1 MAYEVTAT
9 RRRPQAFDA
18 LAGQEFVAE
27 TLKNT
32 IESKKIAHAYLF
44 SGPRGCGKT
53 STARILAKALN
64 CGNGPSAT
72 PCGKCSHCIEIS
84 KGISPDVIEI
94 DGASNT
100 SVNDV
105 RQIKEEVLFPPQS
118 SRYKIYIIDEVHML
132 STSAFNALLK
142 TIEEPPE
149 YAVFIFA
156 TTELQKVPATIK
168 SRCQQFNFRLVPID
182 TVEKLLADAAAE
194 IGIKAD
200 EEALYW
206 VARESTGSVRDAY
219 TLFDQVA
226 AFSGDHIT
234 FEKIRD
240 KLGLVGVDS
249 LNVIFEDCASGRSRE
264 ALLKLD
270 EFLQNGISIEQFIA
284 NSTDYLRSIL
294 LIKNGITKES
304 LLGQSHERF
313 SMTVLNSWNP
323 IQIER
328 AISIFLQLY
337 KDIRFSLSP
346 RYELELAV
354 SRLSWLSEYVSPVE
368 VKVAIDQARNIL
380 LGSQAA
386 MQQSSRPAQGAQN
399 GANLAFLMNPTAWQQ
414 NPTPRTQAVPPQ
426 PLKPSKPLPVL
437 DALKNLPEYRN
448 ATSVTENAAS
458 APNPSPENPDQ
469 PAPNPIPPANQNFA
483 QQTNQFPPASQN
495 SAQPTNSVPSASQ
508 NFAQPTNS
516 VPPASQNFA
525 QPQNPIP
532 PASQNFA
539 QPQNPIPPAS
549 QNFAQQTNSVPPAS
563 QNFAQ
568 PTNPVP
574 PANQNFAQQTN
585 QFPPASQNF
594 AQPTNL
600 IPPASQNFA
609 QQTNQFPPAS
619 QNFAQP
625 TNQFPPAN
633 QNFEQPTNSVPPA
646 SQNFAQQTNQFPPVS
661 QNFAQPTNPV
671 QGEWGSAAVAVEIGR
686 GEDFEKIPED
696 RIQKFV
702 IDALSVR
709 DEILAAL
716 FMNTRAWKKSPG
728 KVTFEVG
735 SEFDRVSFASS
746 RNKILDAFGKIFSAP
761 VDFEAV
767 LRKVEVVDLSENAP
781 PAVKL
786 LCETFRGSVVGVTD
800 SAGEQVPAASEPAQ
814 NAESARGEEADSGFE
829 EEFAPEDI
837 MPDDD

>member
-469 PAPNPIPPANQNFA
+469 PAPNPIPPA
-483 QQTNQFPPASQN
+483 SQN
-495 SAQPTNSVPSASQ
+495 SAQP
-508 NFAQPTNS
+508 
-516 VPPASQNFA
+516 
-525 QPQNPIP
+525 
-532 PASQNFA
+532 
-539 QPQNPIPPAS
+539 
-549 QNFAQQTNSVPPAS
+549 
-563 QNFAQ
+563 
-568 PTNPVP
+568 
-574 PANQNFAQQTN
+574 TN

-594 AQPTNL
+594 AQPTNPV
-600 IPPASQNFA
+600 PPASQNFA

-625 TNQFPPAN
+625 TNPI
-633 QNFEQPTNSVPPA
+633 PPA
-646 SQNFAQQTNQFPPVS
+646 SQNFAQPTNQFSPASQDFAQPTNPIPPASQNSAQPTNPISPVSQNSAQQTNQFPPESQNFAQPTNPIPPAS

-671 QGEWGSAAVAVEIGR
+671 PPASQNFAQPTNPVPNASQNFAQPTNSVPPANQNFAQPQNPVQGEWGSAVAAVEIGR